1 MKKITSLL
9 LLTLLLAGCGG
20 PGSVSSPNASAGSA
34 AVSLEIPA
42 PSGSSAPE
50 EPQKEPIPPV
60 PPEEPAP
67 ETRKETLSRLLSSMT
82 LEEKV
87 GQLFF
92 ARCPETDGA
101 ALAQQYHL
109 GGYLLFGR
117 DFKNK
122 SADEVRDAIDGCQN
136 AVQIPLL
143 IGADEEGGTVV
154 RISSN
159 PQLRETPFLS
169 PQQLYA
175 QGGMEAILTDTAEKD
190 ALLRSL
196 GVNVN
201 FAPVADLSE
210 NPEDFIYQRAF
221 GQGPEET
228 SQFTAAV
235 AAQMERDDMGSVLK
249 HFPGYGS
256 NPDTHTGS
264 ALDSRPLDQFLTR
277 DFLPFRAGIEAVP
290 GGTAAVLVS
299 HNVIQAV
306 DPSLPASLSPAVL
319 DLLREELRFD
329 GVALTDDLAMEA
341 VAAYASDGMA
351 PVLALTAG
359 VDMVVTSD
367 FQTQISQVLEAV
379 EKGQITPERLDQAV
393 TRVLGWKYDL
403 GLLEGL

>member
-20 PGSVSSPNASAGSA
+20 PESVSSPNASASSA

-50 EPQKEPIPPV
+50 EPQEELLPPT
-60 PPEEPAP
+60 PPEGPAP
-67 ETRKETLSRLLSSMT
+67 ETREETISRLLSAMT
-82 LEEKV
+82 VEEKV

-136 AVQIPLL
+136 AVQISLL

-175 QGGMEAILTDTAEKD
+175 QGGMEAILADTEEKD

-210 NPEDFIYQRAF
+210 NPEDFIYPRAF
-221 GQGPEET
+221 GQGPQET
-228 SQFTAAV
+228 SQFMAAV
-235 AAQMERDDMGSVLK
+235 VTQMEGDGMGSVLK

-256 NPDTHTGS
+256 NLDTHTGS
-264 ALDSRPLDQFLTR
+264 ALDSRPLNQFLTR
-277 DFLPFRAGIEAVP
+277 DFLPFRAGIEAAP

-319 DLLREELRFD
+319 DLLREELNFD
-329 GVALTDDLAMEA
+329 GVVLTDDLAMEA
-341 VAAYASDGMA
+341 VAAYASDGTA

-367 FQTQISQVLEAV
+367 YQTQIPQVLEAV